1 MRKTKLL
8 TILALLLMAVTG
20 AWAQETYTVTVKEGT
35 ADAEAVVTGLSGELR
50 TENGEAAAA
59 AWYTLDVIMG
69 TGCLKGNP
77 FHGSLQTVPSV
88 FPTVISSDEPF

>member
-59 AWYTLDVIMG
+59 AWYTLDGRKLDKMPTKKGVYIKNGKKVII
-69 TGCLKGNP
+69 K
-77 FHGSLQTVPSV
+77 
-88 FPTVISSDEPF
+88 